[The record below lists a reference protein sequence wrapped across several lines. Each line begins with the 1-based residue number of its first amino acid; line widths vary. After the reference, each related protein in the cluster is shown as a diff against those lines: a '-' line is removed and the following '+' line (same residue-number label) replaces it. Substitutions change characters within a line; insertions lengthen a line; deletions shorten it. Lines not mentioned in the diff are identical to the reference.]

1 MTLGISQIHQDLSE
15 QSGVIIYINFVPKV
29 LEYTHRILENYIIL
43 NCHNYCYVN
52 QLITLNCSYNFWMLF
67 CLKKTIL
74 RRKRRTFEQKDIN
87 IDKRKQ
93 NYMRLDEFVENPDNP
108 SIGTEE
114 DIKRLEGKLTRVPEG
129 LKAMRIA
136 YVTDKIPGKKM
147 VISGNKRLKALK
159 KLHGD
164 SVDLPDEWFQDV
176 TSMSEAERHEF
187 IVTAN
192 ISDGHWD
199 ARKLLAQYDTSELSS
214 LMDSIAL
221 SQLVSKTCEKGTL
234 NRHKDTSEALDE
246 NNAVSGAGK
255 IYKLGK
261 HRLYV
266 GDATKKESY
275 QKLLGEKLADMLL
288 TDPPYGIAIAGSSA
302 KALTIANDNLHN
314 DEFDNFLESFYI
326 NAFDAMKP
334 GASYYIWHG
343 DGDVE
348 RHFHNSILKVQ
359 AH

>member
-1 MTLGISQIHQDLSE
+1 M
-15 QSGVIIYINFVPKV
+15 K
-29 LEYTHRILENYIIL
+29 
-43 NCHNYCYVN
+43 
-52 QLITLNCSYNFWMLF
+52 
-67 CLKKTIL
+67 
-74 RRKRRTFEQKDIN
+74 
-87 IDKRKQ
+87 
-93 NYMRLDEFVENPDNP
+93 LDEFIENPDNP

-147 VISGNKRLKALK
+147 VISGNKRLRALK
-159 KLHGD
+159 KLHGE

-199 ARKLLAQYDTSELSS
+199 ARKLLEQYDTSELAS

-221 SQLVSKTCEKGTL
+221 SQLVSKTCENKGIL
-234 NRHKDTSEALDE
+234 NKNKDTSEALDE
-246 NNAVSGAGK
+246 NNAVSSAGK

-288 TDPPYGIAIAGSSA
+288 TDPPYGIAITGKTD
-302 KALTIANDNLHN
+302 KALTIANDNLHD
-314 DEFDNFLESFYI
+314 DEFDKFLESFYI

-343 DGDVE
+343 GGIVE
-348 RHFHNSILKVQ
+348 RHFHNAILKVQ

>member
-1 MTLGISQIHQDLSE
+1 M
-15 QSGVIIYINFVPKV
+15 K
-29 LEYTHRILENYIIL
+29 
-43 NCHNYCYVN
+43 
-52 QLITLNCSYNFWMLF
+52 
-67 CLKKTIL
+67 
-74 RRKRRTFEQKDIN
+74 
-87 IDKRKQ
+87 
-93 NYMRLDEFVENPDNP
+93 LDEFIENPDNP

-147 VISGNKRLKALK
+147 VISGNKRLRALK

-199 ARKLLAQYDTSELSS
+199 ARKLLEQYDTSELSS

-221 SQLVSKTCEKGTL
+221 SQLVSKTREIEGKF
-234 NRHKDTSEALDE
+234 NKHKDTSEALDE

-288 TDPPYGIAIAGSSA
+288 TDPPYGVAIAGGTD
-302 KALTIANDNLHN
+302 KALTIANDNLHD
-314 DEFDNFLESFYI
+314 DEFYKFLESFYI

-348 RHFHNSILKVQ
+348 RHFHNAILKVQ